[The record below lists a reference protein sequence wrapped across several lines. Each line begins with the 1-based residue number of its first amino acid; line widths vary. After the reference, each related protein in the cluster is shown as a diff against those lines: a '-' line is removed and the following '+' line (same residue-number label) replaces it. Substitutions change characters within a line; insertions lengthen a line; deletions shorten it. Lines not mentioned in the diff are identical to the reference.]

1 MVQDALSDLMSR
13 NFVSAIIENKINPVG
28 APDYKVDEPYK
39 EGQDFTYTVEFEVF
53 PEIELKGLE
62 TIEVE
67 KPVVEVKDEDIDGMV
82 ETLRKQ
88 QAEWKVTEGA
98 AKADDRITIDFTGSV
113 DGEEF
118 EGGKSSDFV
127 LVMMAV
133 CVVMIPML
141 FPF

>member
-1 MVQDALSDLMSR
+1 MPHNIIKQRYGDVAVQDALSDLMSR

-39 EGQDFTYTVEFEVF
+39 EGQDFTYTVEFPEVF

-67 KPVVEVKDEDIDGMV
+67 KPVVEVKDEDIDGMDV

-88 QAEWKVTEGA
+88 QAEWKVTEA
-98 AKADDRITIDFTGSV
+98 QLKLTIASLSTSPVLLTAKSSK
-113 DGEEF
+113 
-118 EGGKSSDFV
+118 GGKIF
-127 LVMMAV
+127 
-133 CVVMIPML
+133 
-141 FPF
+141 